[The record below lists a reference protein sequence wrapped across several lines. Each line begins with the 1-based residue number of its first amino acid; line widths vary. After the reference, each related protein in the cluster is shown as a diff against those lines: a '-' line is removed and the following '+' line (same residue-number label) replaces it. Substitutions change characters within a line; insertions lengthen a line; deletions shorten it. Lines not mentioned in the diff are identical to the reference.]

1 MLRDDDLGAAL
12 VQVGDDGI
20 AVKGL
25 IGDEALKGDTVDKRS
40 NPHGIETMAGQQN
53 KADEIAQCVGQRQ
66 NFSRH
71 AAFGTADSLALR
83 PPFAPCPWRW
93 TLTIVASTM
102 AYSMSGVSGAG
113 LEKPG
118 ENVRFDPVAVALENS
133 VPVAKERR
141 KIAPRASRP
150 HNPKNRFDEAAV
162 VASAAPGVR
171 WLTQTMRL
179 HLRPLGV
186 RQHESFH
193 PKLESQPSFRWNPDS
208 QQALERHLMQ
218 ELRGAGWVKA
228 TALTPFP
235 KTIEGLLSK
244 G

>member
-1 MLRDDDLGAAL
+1 MAWLLDPFCALSVAMDFDD
-12 VQVGDDGI
+12 
-20 AVKGL
+20 
-25 IGDEALKGDTVDKRS
+25 
-40 NPHGIETMAGQQN
+40 
-53 KADEIAQCVGQRQ
+53 
-66 NFSRH
+66 
-71 AAFGTADSLALR
+71 
-83 PPFAPCPWRW
+83 
-93 TLTIVASTM
+93 
-102 AYSMSGVSGAG
+102 SGVNHGVFHVWRVGAG

-193 PKLESQPSFRWNPDS
+193 PKLESQPSFRGNPDS
-208 QQALERHLMQ
+208 QQALGSSPRYTA
-218 ELRGAGWVKA
+218 ELPPELWNRCHA
-228 TALTPFP
+228 TNYEPI
-235 KTIEGLLSK
+235 KSI
-244 G
+244 